1 MTLTLPTAKTKPTTD
16 LAKQSILLYGVPKL
30 GKCLAG
36 NSVLYDPT
44 SGQPVTLADLVTSKE
59 GAVLS
64 MGMAGTIKSADP
76 TDYID
81 NGEAM
86 LFRIT
91 TQSGRTIDATAEH
104 PFLTREGWAPLSVLK
119 ENDKIGVV
127 AEYSSLFGT
136 VRTEPEFL
144 KVLAYLLADGSLG
157 GTSPVFTKV
166 DEEVR
171 EDFKQAVET
180 IGDEFLEF
188 VNDQGIPQVR
198 VKGGRIGRNNV
209 LRFIREHGIDGLRSG
224 DKFIPDFVFGLQRER
239 MALFLNRLFSCDG
252 SVEKKKV
259 SYSSKSIRMVRQVQH
274 LLLRFGI
281 VSLMRDRFIDG
292 ELYGAELYIAA
303 KEDILRFL
311 DDIGVFG
318 EKQIAAEQLRQGLY
332 SIRAASTQLDRQGNI
347 LFDRIKS
354 IVPLG
359 TGRIYDLTIPDTH
372 NFVANDFVVHN
383 SSFASQF
390 PEAMFFE
397 CEPGLNHLEV
407 FKVPTY
413 SWETFLEACKIIAKG
428 DHNFKTLVIDTVD
441 NAFKMCSDYVCAK
454 HGIEYEGDMGHGKG
468 WALVKNEWHRVLTR
482 LASLP
487 YGLILISHAVDKTI
501 ETRTGEYTKTT
512 PSLPD
517 RARNVVLGLVDII
530 LYGDSVSRKD
540 AAGNLVVDRVLRTK
554 PHPTYEAGDRTGRLP
569 EMLPLSYAAFHSAFS
584 VTSSNSTAQ
593 SPAPG
598 KGPAAS
604 SSTPGST
611 LAGKAVK

>member
-1 MTLTLPTAKTKPTTD
+1 MTMTLPTSKTKPTTD

-30 GKCLAG
+30 GK
-36 NSVLYDPT
+36 
-44 SGQPVTLADLVTSKE
+44 
-59 GAVLS
+59 
-64 MGMAGTIKSADP
+64 
-76 TDYID
+76 
-81 NGEAM
+81 
-86 LFRIT
+86 
-91 TQSGRTIDATAEH
+91 
-104 PFLTREGWAPLSVLK
+104 
-119 ENDKIGVV
+119 
-127 AEYSSLFGT
+127 
-136 VRTEPEFL
+136 
-144 KVLAYLLADGSLG
+144 
-157 GTSPVFTKV
+157 
-166 DEEVR
+166 
-171 EDFKQAVET
+171 
-180 IGDEFLEF
+180 
-188 VNDQGIPQVR
+188 
-198 VKGGRIGRNNV
+198 
-209 LRFIREHGIDGLRSG
+209 
-224 DKFIPDFVFGLQRER
+224 
-239 MALFLNRLFSCDG
+239 
-252 SVEKKKV
+252 
-259 SYSSKSIRMVRQVQH
+259 
-274 LLLRFGI
+274 
-281 VSLMRDRFIDG
+281 
-292 ELYGAELYIAA
+292 
-303 KEDILRFL
+303 
-311 DDIGVFG
+311 
-318 EKQIAAEQLRQGLY
+318 
-332 SIRAASTQLDRQGNI
+332 
-347 LFDRIKS
+347 
-354 IVPLG
+354 
-359 TGRIYDLTIPDTH
+359 
-372 NFVANDFVVHN
+372 

-413 SWETFLEACKIIAKG
+413 SWEAFLEACKLLAKG

-569 EMLPLSYAAFHSAFS
+569 EMLPLDYSAFNSAFS
-584 VTSSNSTAQ
+584 GTAPNSPAQ

-598 KGPAAS
+598 KGTAAS

-611 LAGKAVK
+611 PAGKAVKQ